1 MRRYEMMMITDST
14 LGEKEQEDLVSK
26 VKDIISKYD
35 AELYSIDK
43 WGEKKLAYS
52 IKGYDIGT
60 YYVLFFSGSNELIE
74 ELKRVLKITEGIIRF
89 RIFRREDL
97 EKVE

>member
-1 MRRYEMMMITDST
+1 MMMIVDST
-14 LGEKEQEDLVSK
+14 LGEKAQEDLIAK
-26 VKDIISKYD
+26 VTNIILKYN
-35 AELYSIDK
+35 AELYSVEK

-52 IKGYDIGT
+52 IKGHDTGVYN
-60 YYVLFFSGSNELIE
+60 VFFFSGLNELIE
-74 ELKRVLKITEGIIRF
+74 ELKRILKITEGIIRF

>member
-1 MRRYEMMMITDST
+1 VRRYEMMMIVDSN
-14 LGEKEQEDLVSK
+14 LGEKVQEDLIAK
-26 VKDIISKYD
+26 VTDMISKYN
-35 AELYSIDK
+35 AELYNIDK
-43 WGEKKLAYS
+43 LGEKKLAYS
-52 IKGYDIGT
+52 IKGYDTGT

-74 ELKRVLKITEGIIRF
+74 ELKRVLKITEGVIRF